1 MAFQI
6 PSKFKDFIASKLGRI
21 IIVTTLSLL
30 VLLAVILVIL
40 RSISVKS
47 EADFKVKPLPAAKV
61 TKDATVSSETT
72 PTPDGET
79 TGTPLLESSETIT
92 DSYQLYEFKDPF
104 RPLEASESTSSAS
117 TTGSESQSTSSGEI
131 LELKE
136 IFQQEG
142 SYYARIQYGSIEY
155 IVTKDDQIG
164 NSPYKVIEITSSN
177 VTLLYGDDQIV
188 LSIGEQIIK

>member
-6 PSKFKDFIASKLGRI
+6 PSKFKDFIASKSGRI
-21 IIVTTLSLL
+21 IIITTLSLL
-30 VLLAVILVIL
+30 VLLAVTFVVL

-47 EADFKVKPLPAAKV
+47 EANFKIKPLPAAKV
-61 TKDATVSSETT
+61 TQDTTTFSETT

-104 RPLEASESTSSAS
+104 RPLEVSESTSSAS
-117 TTGSESQSTSSGEI
+117 STGGESQDTSSGEI

-136 IFQQEG
+136 IYQQEG
-142 SYYARIQYGSIEY
+142 KYYARIQYGSVEY

-164 NSPYKVIEITSSN
+164 SSPYKVVEITDSN
-177 VTLLYGDDQIV
+177 VTLLYGDDQVV